1 MEVLIFQ
8 TDFKKIGGQE
18 QLRCDSKYRYFYDVQ
33 GEIII
38 DKLDVKYSE
47 VKLKFLLRLN
57 KTKTLKKGLLDDEHI
72 LIELD
77 DIEPG
82 SGEIKRERTISEI
95 GSDKTLFGDSDILIS
110 KLMPQA
116 GHIILNDKSKKYI
129 GTTELIGFK
138 IINSNINKKYL
149 LYLLLSVRR
158 KFELLTSGK
167 THPRIQIQ
175 DILRIKIPTPP
186 KEIQEEIVKKI
197 EKVEEEIRNEK
208 QKLVHL
214 QDVIEEVFIKYGI
227 KNTKFEKKEFEAF
240 TTDSFKIADQKF
252 LRCGAQY
259 RAFWDVHK
267 GLLFENKT
275 KYRIVKLGSV
285 MELHKT
291 KTLKKGILDKEYI
304 LLDLEDLEQFTG
316 RVLNVDKLVSEIGSD
331 KILFGG
337 ADIIVS
343 KIDPYLGYTFLN
355 VQSKP
360 LIGSTELLPYK
371 VNKKLALPEY
381 IKYLLLSDEYIF
393 SSSLMMYGKRHPR
406 IHPLDI
412 LNIKIPLPDMDIQ
425 RKIISEIQKQ
435 EKIDEEA
442 KEKIKGFRENINKI
456 IFENLTEG
464 SGKTK

>member
-33 GEIII
+33 EEIII

-47 VKLKFLLRLN
+47 VQLKFLLRLN
-57 KTKTLKKGLLDDEHI
+57 KTKTLKKGLLDDEYI

-82 SGEIKRERTISEI
+82 GGEIKRERTISEI

-158 KFELLTSGK
+158 NFELLTSGK

-175 DILRIKIPTPP
+175 DLLRIKIPILP

-208 QKLVHL
+208 QKLIPL
-214 QDVIEEVFIKYGI
+214 QDVIEEVFIKYSI
-227 KNTKFEKKEFEAF
+227 KNTKFEKKEFEVF
-240 TTDSFKIADQKF
+240 TTDAISIGKQGF
-252 LRCGAQY
+252 LRCGPQY

-275 KYRIVKLGSV
+275 KYKIVKLGSV
-285 MELHKT
+285 MKLHKT

-304 LLDLEDLEQFTG
+304 LIELEDIESG
-316 RVLNVDKLVSEIGSD
+316 NG
-331 KILFGG
+331 
-337 ADIIVS
+337 
-343 KIDPYLGYTFLN
+343 
-355 VQSKP
+355 
-360 LIGSTELLPYK
+360 
-371 VNKKLALPEY
+371 
-381 IKYLLLSDEYIF
+381 
-393 SSSLMMYGKRHPR
+393 
-406 IHPLDI
+406 
-412 LNIKIPLPDMDIQ
+412 
-425 RKIISEIQKQ
+425 KIINQ
-435 EKIDEEA
+435 
-442 KEKIKGFRENINKI
+442 
-456 IFENLTEG
+456 
-464 SGKTK
+464 